1 MLAISGER
9 KFEKEE
15 KDRKYRRV
23 ERSYGSFLRSFSLPD
38 NAGGNQVNAQ
48 YRDGVLMVNVAKSE
62 KAKPRSVEVKVD

>member
-1 MLAISGER
+1 
-9 KFEKEE
+9 
-15 KDRKYRRV
+15 
-23 ERSYGSFLRSFSLPD
+23 SYGSFLRSFSLPD